1 MLAVVV
7 IKIFFGAIVRI
18 DVGVACYADNA
29 CALGGVHR
37 EHFINDGFDSVFQKD
52 VLSAF
57 TRQLDY
63 ALCLMGQRN
72 KAERSI
78 VGANV
83 LALLFALAL
92 SCFGFCAT
100 LFVADQARKNVQCTV
115 FQVREGV
122 TRIDDLRRKVGN
134 NAFFQVLAK
143 ILRLFGRKVFGLKL
157 ADAAFGQLTHDL
169 VVDAFFLRVQ
179 LMAALIDCLEL
190 FVGRHLRFVVAQVFV
205 YQRKIGKAANAYHE
219 ELLQV
224 AAEDGHEGE
233 AFEQGNVMV
242 FALIEYTLVEFEP
255 RKLTVLHIGQNVMTL
270 MFGMCFRGSRYTN
283 TGILF
288 RFHDFP
294 SILFPRLMAHA
305 PVLSRNYCN
314 R

>member
-1 MLAVVV
+1 MLAIVV
-7 IKIFFGAIVRI
+7 IKIFFGAVVRI
-18 DVGVACYADNA
+18 DVGVARYADNA
-29 CALGGVHR
+29 SAFGGVHG
-37 EHFINDGFDSVFQKD
+37 EHFINDGLDGVFQKD

-83 LALLFALAL
+83 LALLFALAF
-92 SCFGFCAT
+92 SCFGLFARS
-100 LFVADQARKNVQCTV
+100 FVAYQTRKNVQCAI

-122 TRIDDLRRKVGN
+122 ARIDDLRRKVGN

-143 ILRLFGRKVFGLKL
+143 VLRLFGGKIFGLKL

-169 VVDAFFLRVQ
+169 VVDTFFFRVQ
-179 LMAALIDCLEL
+179 LVAAFIDCLEL
-190 FVGRHLRFVVAQVFV
+190 FVGCHLRFVVAQVFV
-205 YQRKIGKAANAYHE
+205 YQRKIGKATNTYHE

-233 AFEQGNVMV
+233 AFEQGDVMV
-242 FALIEYTLVEFEP
+242 FALIEYALVEFEP
-255 RKLTVLHIGQNVMTL
+255 GKLAVLHIGQNVMAL
-270 MFGMCFRGSRYTN
+270 MLGMRFRDSRYTN

-288 RFHDFP
+288 CFHDFP

-305 PVLSRNYCN
+305 PVFSRDYCN

>member
-1 MLAVVV
+1 
-7 IKIFFGAIVRI
+7 
-18 DVGVACYADNA
+18 
-29 CALGGVHR
+29 
-37 EHFINDGFDSVFQKD
+37 
-52 VLSAF
+52 
-57 TRQLDY
+57 
-63 ALCLMGQRN
+63 MGQRN

-83 LALLFALAL
+83 LALFLALAF
-92 SCFGFCAT
+92 SRFGLFSRF
-100 LFVADQARKNVQCTV
+100 FVAYQARKNVQCAI

-134 NAFFQVLAK
+134 NALLQVLAK
-143 ILRLFGRKVFGLKL
+143 VLRLFGRKVFGLKL
-157 ADAAFGQLTHDL
+157 ANAAFGQLAHDL
-169 VVDAFFLRVQ
+169 VVDALFFWVQ
-179 LMAALIDCLEL
+179 LVAALMDCPEL

-233 AFEQGNVMV
+233 AFEQGNVVV
-242 FALIEYTLVEFEP
+242 FALIEYALVEFEP
-255 RKLTVLHIGQNVMTL
+255 RKLAVLHIGQNVMAL

-288 RFHDFP
+288 CFHDFP

-305 PVLSRNYCN
+305 PVFSRDYCN